1 MRAPYDLPKPP
12 TSNCRK
18 DFCKNC
24 GRCYEERLNVIR
36 CDCWRTGMSG
46 DFCEK
51 PAHYA
56 IWNTKAK
63 YGKLELNLKPPRA
76 ISKSQLRFAF
86 QTFNSNGPLVC
97 LVAQNGKYWK
107 LSLVRRKRE
116 NNIIYRRVG
125 RPSFI
130 LLRRDNKNLFLH
142 FPIVLQRNGFLVLSV
157 NGKEFLNVGNL
168 KKPLNDG
175 KFHVS

>member
-1 MRAPYDLPKPP
+1 
-12 TSNCRK
+12 
-18 DFCKNC
+18 
-24 GRCYEERLNVIR
+24 
-36 CDCWRTGMSG
+36 MSG
-46 DFCEK
+46 NFCEK

-86 QTFNSNGPLVC
+86 QTFNTNGPLVC

-107 LSLVRRKRE
+107 LSLVRRRRE
-116 NNIIYRRVG
+116 NNIIYKRVG

-130 LLRRDNKNLFLH
+130 LLGRIMKTVFYILLLFCSEM
-142 FPIVLQRNGFLVLSV
+142 VFLS
-157 NGKEFLNVGNL
+157 
-168 KKPLNDG
+168 
-175 KFHVS
+175 